1 MSLLNVGARAL
12 QANQVALQTT
22 GHNIANA
29 NTVGYSRQNAVQQ
42 TVQGQ
47 LTGSGY
53 IGQGMDV
60 QTILRNHNDLLTRQ
74 AASASAVQA
83 SDNVRSERLRQLQDV
98 FGGGATGLGAA
109 INDMMNAFSAV
120 VNVPTDLTARTV
132 ALTRVDETAK
142 RMRGAAEQINDIQ
155 SAVTSQLQGNVT
167 VVNSLATRIAALNAQ
182 IVQARGTGQSPNDLL
197 DQRDQLITDL
207 NRYVQTTQIAAD
219 DGSIGLFVASS
230 QPLVLGGTAAQLSV
244 GDAPEFPGSGQMQLF
259 FNRPGA
265 APIALNEGMLGGGEI
280 AGLLRFNN
288 GDLTE
293 GRNLLGR
300 MALAIGTT
308 LNYQQ
313 TQGLTLDKVEG
324 KPLFS
329 TPASVSGLTSSA
341 TAAGSIAFTDPS
353 KFSPTQFAA
362 SDYEVQFGAGTN
374 GQVVRLSDGKIT
386 AFTDLTSLRNQ
397 QIDGLTFDITVAG
410 ATGERMLFKPFGA
423 AAASI
428 QALVYSPRDLAAAN
442 AVNAAMGTSNG
453 GSLQLGSLKVTGNP
467 LAAGFVPPP
476 SPTPSVPPA
485 PPATGGG
492 VTLSFTAGTPSTFT
506 VLGNNTPLVN
516 LSTTPPTPLAGPPYA
531 YTPGQPITIDGWEIT
546 LKGTPS
552 SGDTVTVGNAKDPQ
566 YGDIY
571 QRDAGNASALM
582 ALRDVKM
589 FDDATLSDGYASAM
603 AQVGTRTQSATFAAQ
618 LSTTIANNLER
629 DRAAVSGVNLDEE
642 AARLIQYQQAYQ
654 ASAKMLS
661 IAQSIFDNLIQAVGR

>member
-1 MSLLNVGARAL
+1 MSLLNIGARAL
-12 QANQVALQTT
+12 QANQIALQTT

-29 NTVGYSRQNAVQQ
+29 NTVGYSRQNTVQQ
-42 TVQGQ
+42 TVPGQ
-47 LTGSGY
+47 LTGAGY
-53 IGQGMDV
+53 IGQGVDV

-83 SDNVRSERLRQLQDV
+83 SDGVRAERLRQLQDV

-120 VNVPTDLTARTV
+120 VNAPTDLTARTV
-132 ALTRVDETAK
+132 VLTRIDETAK
-142 RMRGAAEQINDIQ
+142 RMRGAAEQINEIQ
-155 SAVTSQLQGNVT
+155 SGVTSQLQGSIT
-167 VVNSLATRIAALNAQ
+167 VVNSLATRIAALNVQ
-182 IVQARGTGQSPNDLL
+182 IAQARGNGQSPNDML
-197 DQRDQLITDL
+197 DQRDQLISEM

-219 DGSIGLFVASS
+219 DGSIGLFVAGS

-244 GDAPEFPGSGQMQLF
+244 GDAPEFPGSGQLQLF

-265 APIALNEGMLGGGEI
+265 APIALNEGLLGGGEV

-288 GDLTE
+288 SDLTE

-300 MALAIGTT
+300 MAVAIGSA
-308 LNYQQ
+308 LNDQQ
-313 TQGLTLDKVEG
+313 TKGLTLDG
-324 KPLFS
+324 KMGNPLFS
-329 TPASVSGLTSSA
+329 TPASVAGLTSGSG
-341 TAAGSIAFTDPS
+341 AGSIAFNDPS
-353 KFSPTQFAA
+353 KITPAAFAA
-362 SDYEVQFGAGTN
+362 SDYEVHFNASGG
-374 GQVVRLSDGKIT
+374 GQVVRLSDGKAT
-386 AFTDLTSLRNQ
+386 AFSSLADLAGQ
-397 QIDGLTFDITVAG
+397 QIDGLTFDITTVG
-410 ATGERMLFKPFGA
+410 AAGERMLFKPFGSA
-423 AAASI
+423 AANL

-442 AVNAAMGTSNG
+442 AVNAAMGADNG
-453 GSLQLGSLKVTGNP
+453 GSLQLGSLRVTGNP
-467 LAAGFVPPP
+467 MAPPP
-476 SPTPSVPPA
+476 
-485 PPATGGG
+485 TGTG
-492 VTLSFTAGTPSTFT
+492 VTLTFNAGPPTTFSPA
-506 VLGNNTPLVN
+506 GNTNPPMD
-516 LSTTPPTPLAGPPYA
+516 LSTTPPTALAAPFA
-531 YTPGQPITIDGWEIT
+531 YTVGKPISIDGWEIT

-552 SGDTVTVGNAKDPQ
+552 SGDTVTVGDATGPQ

-582 ALRDVKM
+582 ALRDVQM
-589 FDDATLSDGYASAM
+589 FDNATLSDGYASAM

-661 IAQSIFDNLIQAVGR
+661 IAQSIFDNLIQTVGR